1 MSKEV
6 MTLLQAWFD
15 EERGNRV
22 TSNNMQTL
30 VLKLTEQLAKEQ
42 RNVEDNGTPGGD
54 SWTDNRS
61 MGD

>member
-6 MTLLQAWFD
+6 MALMQSWFD

-30 VLKLTEQLAKEQ
+30 VLKLTELLAKEK
-42 RNVEDNGTPGGD
+42 RNVEDNGTSGPGGR
-54 SWTDNRS
+54 SDN
-61 MGD
+61 